1 MLAIKI
7 INVVGYVKIVW
18 QQDSEKCNKKAL
30 HSVNSEF
37 TLKKM
42 SEVRLPIILQI
53 YCSLSEPSQ

>member
-37 TLKKM
+37 TLKKN
-42 SEVRLPIILQI
+42 E
-53 YCSLSEPSQ
+53 